1 MKIGGV
7 VSDYKEALDIEDA
20 VKVFIIEQRILN
32 LLSLEKKKKFEKDG
46 KSDPLIFLTNKKK
59 FTKTV
64 DEKILPAKIIDY
76 PTPLF
81 NVRGLV

>member
-32 LLSLEKKKKFEKDG
+32 LLSLERKKKIDKKG
-46 KSDPLIFLTNKKK
+46 NTNAMIFLTDDEK
-59 FTKTV
+59 FT
-64 DEKILPAKIIDY
+64 EKSDDKFLSAKIIDY
-76 PTPLF
+76 QTPLF
-81 NVRGLV
+81 SVRGLV

>member
-32 LLSLEKKKKFEKDG
+32 LLSLERKKKIKKEDN
-46 KSDPLIFLTNKKK
+46 SNAMIFLTD
-59 FTKTV
+59 
-64 DEKILPAKIIDY
+64 DEKFSEKSNGKLLSAKIIDY
-76 PTPLF
+76 QTPIF
-81 NVRGLV
+81 SVRGLV

>member
-7 VSDYKEALDIEDA
+7 VSDYKEALEIEDA

-32 LLSLEKKKKFEKDG
+32 LLSIERKKKFDKKG
-46 KSDPLIFLTNKKK
+46 NSNAMIFLTDDKK
-59 FTKTV
+59 FTERS
-64 DEKILPAKIIDY
+64 DEKFLSAKIIDY